1 LIRRSALAGPT
12 FSGRSALSSLSGS
25 RQEDARGPFGRKQ
38 DEPEKSNPQL
48 DAELD
53 RLSALSLPQL
63 AAEVMTEGFSSEYDP
78 GDAGRTV
85 VVIAAGFCPGP
96 PLRLRDTTIRAQKRA
111 SKEAS
116 DPNSTQAKYLR
127 LQDLVREGLQ
137 TLEKASLVQ
146 PKTTNQGEATM
157 VGYVTTRLGRDAL
170 ERHAVD
176 RVLAGG
182 TP

>member
-1 LIRRSALAGPT
+1 MGL
-12 FSGRSALSSLSGS
+12 
-25 RQEDARGPFGRKQ
+25 FGRKQ
-38 DEPEKSNPQL
+38 GDQPNPQL
-48 DAELD
+48 DAELE
-53 RLSALSLPQL
+53 RLSALSSSQL
-63 AAEVMTEGFSSEYDP
+63 AAEVMTEGFSSDYDP
-78 GDAGRTV
+78 GDTGRTV

-96 PLRLRDTTIRAQKRA
+96 QLKLRDTTVRAQKRA
-111 SKEAS
+111 LQEAS
-116 DPNSTQAKYLR
+116 DPNSTRAKYLR

-170 ERHAVD
+170 ESNAVG

-182 TP
+182 AP

>member
-1 LIRRSALAGPT
+1 MGL
-12 FSGRSALSSLSGS
+12 
-25 RQEDARGPFGRKQ
+25 FGRKG
-38 DEPEKSNPQL
+38 DEAEKPNPQL
-48 DAELD
+48 DAELE

-63 AAEVMTEGFSSEYDP
+63 AAEVMTEGFSSDYDP
-78 GDAGRTV
+78 SDTGRTV
-85 VVIAAGFCPGP
+85 AVIAAGFCPGP
-96 PLRLRDTTIRAQKRA
+96 QFKLRDTTVRAQKRA
-111 SKEAS
+111 FKEAS
-116 DPNSTQAKYLR
+116 DPNSTRAKFLR

-170 ERHAVD
+170 ERNAVD

-182 TP
+182 TL